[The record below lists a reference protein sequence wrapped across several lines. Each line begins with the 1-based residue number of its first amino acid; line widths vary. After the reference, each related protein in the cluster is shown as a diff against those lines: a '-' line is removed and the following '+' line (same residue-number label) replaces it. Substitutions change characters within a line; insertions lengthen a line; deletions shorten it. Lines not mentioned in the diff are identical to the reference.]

1 MLRTVESS
9 QGSSSRVAFFAI
21 FVAVVL
27 WGLAPVATRYLVLN
41 ADPLGVLGIRFALC
55 SLCYLPVLPWLRLGE
70 ARWTPRS
77 RWLLVAC
84 GVVGVVGYNVP
95 MTLGIRDVHA
105 GFAGILLS
113 TEPLWIALLSV
124 LFLRHRLTA
133 PLAWGL
139 AVAFAGV
146 ITLSVGNGLSVSAS
160 MFGGAALVLLGAFMW
175 GAYSVAVGPLVRKY
189 GALRVSAV
197 TMWIGTVPL
206 LAICATGML
215 STSLDATGWLVL
227 FLYGLGPN
235 LVGMLLWN
243 YGLSRVPG
251 PQAGL
256 LLNLYPVV
264 SVAGGVT
271 LLGEPLTATTVT
283 GGLIVLAGLLLSQL
297 RPTGNAGA
305 SVPPATPAQPPAD
318 R

>member
-1 MLRTVESS
+1 MVTLAVVESS
-9 QGSSSRVAFFAI
+9 QESSRVAFAAI
-21 FVAVVL
+21 LVAVVL
-27 WGLAPVATRYLVLN
+27 WGLAPVATRYLVLT

-55 SLCYLPVLPWLRLGE
+55 SLCYLPVLPWLRL
-70 ARWTPRS
+70 RS
-77 RWLLVAC
+77 APWDRRSLVLLAAC
-84 GVVGVVGYNVP
+84 GMVGVVGYNVP
-95 MTLGIRDVHA
+95 MTLGIRDVQA

-124 LFLRHRLTA
+124 VVLGQRLTA

-139 AVAFAGV
+139 GVAFAGV
-146 ITLSVGNGLSVSAS
+146 VTLSVGGGIAVSAS
-160 MFGGAALVLLGAFMW
+160 MLGGAVLVLLGAFMW
-175 GAYSVAVGPLVRKY
+175 GAYSVAVGPLVRRY

-215 STSLDATGWLVL
+215 STSLTPAGWVVL

-251 PQAGL
+251 PRAGL

-264 SVAGGVT
+264 SVAGGVLFLDESLT
-271 LLGEPLTATTVT
+271 VLTAV
-283 GGLIVLAGLLLSQL
+283 GGVVVLLGLLLSQDNPVSRAL
-297 RPTGNAGA
+297 FSRRAP
-305 SVPPATPAQPPAD
+305 V
-318 R
+318 

>member
-1 MLRTVESS
+1 MP
-9 QGSSSRVAFFAI
+9 SRVAFVAI
-21 FVAVVL
+21 LVAVVL

-55 SLCYLPVLPWLRLGE
+55 SLCYLPVLPWLRLGTAE
-70 ARWTPRS
+70 WSRRS
-77 RWLLVAC
+77 LWLLAAC
-84 GVVGVVGYNVP
+84 GIIGVVGYNVP

-124 LFLRHRLTA
+124 AVLKHRLTA

-146 ITLSVGNGLSVSAS
+146 VTLSVGNGLTVSTS

-175 GAYSVAVGPLVRKY
+175 GAYSVAVGPLVRRY

-206 LAICATGML
+206 LAICTAGML
-215 STSLDATGWLVL
+215 STSLDGFGWLVL

-264 SVAGGVT
+264 SVAGGV
-271 LLGEPLTATTVT
+271 LLLDEPLTLTTLV
-283 GGLIVLAGLLLSQL
+283 GGLIVLVGLLLSQDNPVSRLLIPRRGL
-297 RPTGNAGA
+297 RDAA
-305 SVPPATPAQPPAD
+305 SA
-318 R
+318 

>member
-1 MLRTVESS
+1 MEQSRE
-9 QGSSSRVAFFAI
+9 SSRVAFLAI
-21 FVAVVL
+21 LGAVVL
-27 WGLAPVATRYLVLN
+27 WGLAPVATRYLVLT

-55 SLCYLPVLPWLRLGE
+55 SLCYLPVLPWLRLGT
-70 ARWTPRS
+70 APWNRRTLA
-77 RWLLVAC
+77 LLAAC

-95 MTLGIRDVHA
+95 MTLGIRDVQA

-124 LFLRHRLTA
+124 VVLKQRLTA

-139 AVAFAGV
+139 GVAFAGV
-146 ITLSVGNGLSVSAS
+146 VTLSVGNGVAVSAS
-160 MFGGAALVLLGAFMW
+160 MLGGASLVLLGAFMW
-175 GAYSVAVGPLVRKY
+175 GAYSVAVGPLVRRY

-215 STSLDATGWLVL
+215 STSLTTAGWVVL

-251 PQAGL
+251 PRAGL

-264 SVAGGVT
+264 SVAGGA
-271 LLGEPLTATTVT
+271 LFLGESPTVITAI
-283 GGLIVLAGLLLSQL
+283 GGGVVLLGLLLSQDNPVSRAL
-297 RPTGNAGA
+297 IPRHRDP
-305 SVPPATPAQPPAD
+305 V
-318 R
+318 

>member
-1 MLRTVESS
+1 MP
-9 QGSSSRVAFFAI
+9 SRVAYLAI
-21 FVAVVL
+21 LVSVVL

-55 SLCYLPVLPWLRLGE
+55 SLCYLPVLPWLKLGE
-70 ARWTPRS
+70 VRWNRRT
-77 RWLLVAC
+77 LGMLAAC

-124 LFLRHRLTA
+124 VVLKHKLTA

-146 ITLSVGNGLSVSAS
+146 VTLSVGNGLTVSTS

-175 GAYSVAVGPLVRKY
+175 GAYSVAVGPLVRRY

-206 LAICATGML
+206 LAICAAGML
-215 STSLDATGWLVL
+215 STSLDATGWLIL

-235 LVGMLLWN
+235 LIGMLTWN

-271 LLGEPLTATTVT
+271 LLGEPLTVLTVL

-297 RPTGNAGA
+297 RTAGSA
-305 SVPPATPAQPPAD
+305 DATETPATPERPPAT

>member
-1 MLRTVESS
+1 MP
-9 QGSSSRVAFFAI
+9 SRAAFVAI
-21 FVAVVL
+21 LVAVVL
-27 WGLAPVATRYLVLN
+27 WGLAPVATRYLVLT
-41 ADPLGVLGIRFALC
+41 ADPLGVLGIRFLLC
-55 SLCYLPVLPWLRLGE
+55 SLCYLPVLPWLRLGDV
-70 ARWTPRS
+70 RWNRGTLG
-77 RWLLVAC
+77 LLAAC
-84 GVVGVVGYNVP
+84 GIIGVVGYNVP

-124 LFLRHRLTA
+124 VVLRQRLTA

-139 AVAFAGV
+139 AVAFTGV
-146 ITLSVGNGLSVSAS
+146 VTLSVGNGLTVSTS

-175 GAYSVAVGPLVRKY
+175 GAYSVAVGPLVRRY

-206 LAICATGML
+206 LAICLPGML
-215 STSLDATGWLVL
+215 STSLGTTGWVVL

-264 SVAGGVT
+264 SVTGGVT
-271 LLGEPLTATTVT
+271 LLGEPLTMTTLV
-283 GGLIVLAGLLLSQL
+283 GGLVVLVGLLLSQDNRVSRAL
-297 RPTGNAGA
+297 
-305 SVPPATPAQPPAD
+305 VPRRRSPGQARPAD
-318 R
+318 APPQC

>member
-1 MLRTVESS
+1 MPGRA
-9 QGSSSRVAFFAI
+9 AFAAI
-21 FVAVVL
+21 LVAVVL

-41 ADPLGVLGIRFALC
+41 ADPLGVLGIRFLFC
-55 SLCYLPVLPWLRLGE
+55 SLCYLPVLPWLGLGTM
-70 ARWTPRS
+70 RWNRRT
-77 RWLLVAC
+77 LAMLAAC
-84 GVVGVVGYNVP
+84 GIIGVVGYNVP

-124 LFLRHRLTA
+124 VALKHRLTA

-146 ITLSVGNGLSVSAS
+146 VTLSVGNGLTVSPS

-175 GAYSVAVGPLVRKY
+175 GAYSVAVGPLVRRY

-206 LAICATGML
+206 IAICAAGML
-215 STSLDATGWLVL
+215 STTLDATGWLVL

-235 LVGMLLWN
+235 LIGMLLWN

-264 SVAGGVT
+264 SVAGGV
-271 LLGEPLTATTVT
+271 LLLNEPLTLTTLV
-283 GGLIVLAGLLLSQL
+283 GGAIVLVGLLLSQDNPVSRAL
-297 RPTGNAGA
+297 IPRRGLQGEKAA
-305 SVPPATPAQPPAD
+305 S
-318 R
+318 

>member
-1 MLRTVESS
+1 VP
-9 QGSSSRVAFFAI
+9 SRVAFIAI
-21 FVAVVL
+21 LVAVVL

-55 SLCYLPVLPWLRLGE
+55 SLAYLPVLPWLKLGSAE
-70 ARWTPRS
+70 WNRRS
-77 RWLLVAC
+77 LWLLAGC

-124 LFLRHRLTA
+124 VVLRHRLTA

-146 ITLSVGNGLSVSAS
+146 VTLSVGNGLTVSTS

-175 GAYSVAVGPLVRKY
+175 GAYSVAVGPLVRRY

-206 LAICATGML
+206 LAICAAGML
-215 STSLDATGWLVL
+215 STTLDATGWLVL

-271 LLGEPLTATTVT
+271 LLDEPLTLTTLL
-283 GGLIVLAGLLLSQL
+283 GGLIVLAGLLVSQL
-297 RPTGNAGA
+297 RPGSSGA
-305 SVPPATPAQPPAD
+305 TEEPATPARPPAT

>member
-1 MLRTVESS
+1 MPS
-9 QGSSSRVAFFAI
+9 QESSRVAFAAI
-21 FVAVVL
+21 LGSVVL

-55 SLCYLPVLPWLRLGE
+55 SLCYLPVLPWLGLGTV
-70 ARWTPRS
+70 RWNRRTLA
-77 RWLLVAC
+77 LLAAC
-84 GVVGVVGYNVP
+84 GIIGVVGYNVP

-124 LFLRHRLTA
+124 VVLKQRLTA
-133 PLAWGL
+133 PLACGL

-146 ITLSVGNGLSVSAS
+146 VTLSVGNGLTVSTS

-175 GAYSVAVGPLVRKY
+175 GTYSVAVGPLVRRY

-206 LAICATGML
+206 VAICATGML
-215 STSLDATGWLVL
+215 STSLTPAGWLVL
-227 FLYGLGPN
+227 GLYALGPN

-251 PQAGL
+251 TQAGL

-264 SVAGGVT
+264 SVAGGV
-271 LLGEPLTATTVT
+271 LFLDEPLTAVTMT
-283 GGLIVLAGLLLSQL
+283 GGAIVLLGLLLSQDNPVS
-297 RPTGNAGA
+297 RAI
-305 SVPPATPAQPPAD
+305 VPRRAEAQ
-318 R
+318 

>member
-1 MLRTVESS
+1 MP
-9 QGSSSRVAFFAI
+9 SRVAFAAI
-21 FVAVVL
+21 LVAVVL

-55 SLCYLPVLPWLRLGE
+55 SLCYLPVLPWLKLGTVSWN
-70 ARWTPRS
+70 RRTLF
-77 RWLLVAC
+77 LLAAC
-84 GVVGVVGYNVP
+84 GIVGVVGYNVP

-124 LFLRHRLTA
+124 VVLKHRLTA

-146 ITLSVGNGLSVSAS
+146 VTLSVGNGLTVSTS

-175 GAYSVAVGPLVRKY
+175 GAYSVAVGPLVRRY

-206 LAICATGML
+206 LAICAPGML

-235 LVGMLLWN
+235 LIGMLLWN

-264 SVAGGVT
+264 SVTGGVT
-271 LLGEPLTATTVT
+271 LLDEPLTAMTVT

-297 RPTGNAGA
+297 RSGSAAATEMPAKPA
-305 SVPPATPAQPPAD
+305 RPPAT

>member
-1 MLRTVESS
+1 MP
-9 QGSSSRVAFFAI
+9 SRVAYLAI
-21 FVAVVL
+21 LVSVVL

-55 SLCYLPVLPWLRLGE
+55 SLCYLPMLPWLRLGE
-70 ARWTPRS
+70 VRWDRRS
-77 RWLLVAC
+77 RWLVAAC

-124 LFLRHRLTA
+124 VVLKHRLTA

-146 ITLSVGNGLSVSAS
+146 VTLSVGNGLTVSAS

-175 GAYSVAVGPLVRKY
+175 GAYSVAVGPLVRRY

-206 LAICATGML
+206 LAICAAGVL
-215 STSLDATGWLVL
+215 STSLDATGWVIL

-235 LVGMLLWN
+235 LIGMLAWN

-271 LLGEPLTATTVT
+271 LLGEPLTLLTVL

-297 RPTGNAGA
+297 RMSGSAGA
-305 SVPPATPAQPPAD
+305 TETPATPERPPAT

>member
-1 MLRTVESS
+1 MP
-9 QGSSSRVAFFAI
+9 SRVAYLAI
-21 FVAVVL
+21 LVSVVL

-55 SLCYLPVLPWLRLGE
+55 SLCYLPVLPWLKLGE
-70 ARWTPRS
+70 VRWSRRS
-77 RWLLVAC
+77 LGMLAAC

-124 LFLRHRLTA
+124 VVLKHRLTA

-139 AVAFAGV
+139 GVAFAGV
-146 ITLSVGNGLSVSAS
+146 VTLSVGNGLTVSTS

-175 GAYSVAVGPLVRKY
+175 GAYSVAVGPLVRRY

-206 LAICATGML
+206 LAVCAAGML
-215 STSLDATGWLVL
+215 STSLDGTGWLIL

-235 LVGMLLWN
+235 LIGMLLWN

-271 LLGEPLTATTVT
+271 LLGEPLTVTTLL

-297 RPTGNAGA
+297 RSAGSAGA
-305 SVPPATPAQPPAD
+305 TETPATPERPPAT

>member
-1 MLRTVESS
+1 MP
-9 QGSSSRVAFFAI
+9 SRVAYLAI
-21 FVAVVL
+21 LVSVVL

-55 SLCYLPVLPWLRLGE
+55 SLCYLPVLPWLKLGE
-70 ARWTPRS
+70 VRWDRRS
-77 RWLLVAC
+77 LWLVAAC

-124 LFLRHRLTA
+124 VVLKHRLTK

-146 ITLSVGNGLSVSAS
+146 VTLSVGNGLTISTS

-175 GAYSVAVGPLVRKY
+175 GAYSVAVGPLVRRY

-206 LAICATGML
+206 LAICAAGML
-215 STSLDATGWLVL
+215 STSLDATGWLIL

-235 LVGMLLWN
+235 LIGMLTWN

-271 LLGEPLTATTVT
+271 LLDEPLTVTTVT
-283 GGLIVLAGLLLSQL
+283 GGLVVLAGLLLSQL
-297 RPTGNAGA
+297 PSSGSAGA
-305 SVPPATPAQPPAD
+305 SETPATPERPPAA

>member
-1 MLRTVESS
+1 MP
-9 QGSSSRVAFFAI
+9 SRVAYLAI
-21 FVAVVL
+21 LVSVVL

-55 SLCYLPVLPWLRLGE
+55 SLCYLPVLPWLKLGE
-70 ARWTPRS
+70 IRWSRRS
-77 RWLLVAC
+77 LGMLAAC

-124 LFLRHRLTA
+124 VVLKHRLTK

-146 ITLSVGNGLSVSAS
+146 VTLSVGNGLTVSTS

-175 GAYSVAVGPLVRKY
+175 GAYSVAVGPLVRRY

-206 LAICATGML
+206 LAICAAGML
-215 STSLDATGWLVL
+215 STSLNATGWLIL

-235 LVGMLLWN
+235 LIGMLLWN

-271 LLGEPLTATTVT
+271 LLGEPLTVLTVL
-283 GGLIVLAGLLLSQL
+283 GGLVVLAGLLLSQL
-297 RPTGNAGA
+297 RSAGSADATGT
-305 SVPPATPAQPPAD
+305 PATPERPPAA